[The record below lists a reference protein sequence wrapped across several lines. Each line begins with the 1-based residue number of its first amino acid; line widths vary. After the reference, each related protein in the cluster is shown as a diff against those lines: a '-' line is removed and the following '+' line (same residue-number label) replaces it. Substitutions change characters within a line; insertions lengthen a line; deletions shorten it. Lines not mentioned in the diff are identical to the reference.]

1 MADYRYHEDGMVRSL
16 TLGTG
21 LYTEYAYDMDKN
33 LSRMWTR
40 LGKDTLLVDN
50 SYQYDGNGNRTQKQ
64 TQDGLTRYAY
74 DANNRLVEV
83 AYPGRNGITDT
94 EYLRYDKAGNRTER
108 IRGAVHEQYL
118 YDECNRLLQITDGA
132 DTVKNYTYDNSGN
145 MLSDGEMSYLY
156 DGFGRLEQ
164 VTKADG
170 SFQKNHYDAE
180 GLRAEMEENGQ
191 LVKFL
196 YNENREAVA
205 EEESDGNVIRYIR
218 GLGLISSD
226 SEKAKT
232 YYHYVSDEQGSIT
245 HVINGEEKESGEL
258 PQEDVQSRVLNHYEY
273 DAFGNTI
280 RCEEQVHNRFR
291 YTGEQ
296 YDPLTGQYYLRARY
310 YNPVIA
316 RFTQEDTYYGDGL
329 NLYTYCRNNPILN
342 HDPTG
347 HGTKENS
354 PYSRKE
360 QQYIDAGADPD
371 TARLAA
377 ECYPDANSK
386 QDLYNKYKSQGY
398 NATDAKKLANY
409 EIVHGEERAKNYAA
423 NNVKKSGP
431 DYTATSP
438 RDNVNTDWR
447 TQNRLNAQREAGAG
461 KSGKYSAFGEMSEA
475 DGVRYRDWNYQKI
488 HEISIHNP
496 NAGSMTLG
504 KYFDGTIESGSY
516 VARAEL
522 TGDTYFS
529 LGTQWNDITKA
540 YGLSDKEMFNLF
552 NTRALD
558 DAVRQGKSIRF
569 SQNPLEWKGTALGDE
584 WLYLQSKH
592 GYTRLKK
599 IGDYWYAK

>member
-1 MADYRYHEDGMVRSL
+1 M
-16 TLGTG
+16 
-21 LYTEYAYDMDKN
+21 
-33 LSRMWTR
+33 
-40 LGKDTLLVDN
+40 
-50 SYQYDGNGNRTQKQ
+50 
-64 TQDGLTRYAY
+64 
-74 DANNRLVEV
+74 
-83 AYPGRNGITDT
+83 
-94 EYLRYDKAGNRTER
+94 AGNRTER

-196 YNENREAVA
+196 YNEDREAVA

-258 PQEDVQSRVLNHYEY
+258 PQEDVQPQVLNHYEY
-273 DAFGNTI
+273 DAFGNTVS
-280 RCEEQVHNRFR
+280 CEEQVHNRFR

-329 NLYTYCRNNPILN
+329 NLYTYCQNNPVLY

-377 ECYPDANSK
+377 QCYPDAKSK
-386 QDLYNKYKSQGY
+386 QDLYNKYKKQGY
-398 NATDAKKLANY
+398 SAQDAKKLANR
-409 EIVHGEERAKNYAA
+409 EIIHGEEATKKYIKD

-447 TQNRLNAQREAGAG
+447 TQERLNAQRNAGAG
-461 KSGKYSAFGEMSEA
+461 KGNESGNKSGSKTPSEIARSWQGTGKYPGIDDYVDITVEKGTVLYRGEPNGTEYFTTLDAIEQSGRDATKLFEGLQVEKNPIHGYRGEMQGYIFNE
-475 DGVRYRDWNYQKI
+475 D
-488 HEISIHNP
+488 
-496 NAGSMTLG
+496 
-504 KYFDGTIESGSY
+504 
-516 VARAEL
+516 VA
-522 TGDTYFS
+522 S
-529 LGTQWNDITKA
+529 A
-540 YGLSDKEMFNLF
+540 YGITNANPQFGKGGLPQYYVPDVQDLIDKGILAPVGNIKL
-552 NTRALD
+552 N
-558 DAVRQGKSIRF
+558 K
-569 SQNPLEWKGTALGDE
+569 
-584 WLYLQSKH
+584 
-592 GYTRLKK
+592 
-599 IGDYWYAK
+599 

>member
-1 MADYRYHEDGMVRSL
+1 
-16 TLGTG
+16 
-21 LYTEYAYDMDKN
+21 MDKN

-40 LGKDTLLVDN
+40 LGENTLLVDN

-83 AYPGRNGITDT
+83 AYPGMNGVTDT
-94 EYLRYDKAGNRTER
+94 EYLHYDHAGNRTER
-108 IRGAVHEQYL
+108 IRGNVHEYYH
-118 YDECNRLLQITDGA
+118 YDACNRLTEITDGIRQ
-132 DTVKNYTYDNSGN
+132 VKHYTYDNSGN

-196 YNENREAVA
+196 YNEDREAAA

-329 NLYTYCRNNPILN
+329 NLYTYCQNNPVLY

-377 ECYPDANSK
+377 QCYPDAKSK
-386 QDLYNKYKSQGY
+386 QDLYNKYKKQGY
-398 NATDAKKLANY
+398 SAQDAKKLANR
-409 EIVHGEERAKNYAA
+409 EIIHGEEATKKYIKD

-447 TQNRLNAQREAGAG
+447 TQERLNAQRNASNSRLMPMNLQFFAAKGDESGNKGSTDTTRVGRWMSQEEYDKMISTG
-461 KSGKYSAFGEMSEA
+461 KVQMSGDNKVHVANPADINAFGKQAPKGSLYVEFDVPSNTISKGGTEGWGIINGPGSLLDRLNVKKGLPRITEM
-475 DGVRYRDWNYQKI
+475 
-488 HEISIHNP
+488 P
-496 NAGSMTLG
+496 NATNI
-504 KYFDGTIESGSY
+504 TIGG
-516 VARAEL
+516 R
-522 TGDTYFS
+522 
-529 LGTQWNDITKA
+529 K
-540 YGLSDKEMFNLF
+540 
-552 NTRALD
+552 
-558 DAVRQGKSIRF
+558 
-569 SQNPLEWKGTALGDE
+569 
-584 WLYLQSKH
+584 
-592 GYTRLKK
+592 
-599 IGDYWYAK
+599 